1 MVVFYLR
8 NRLSPNGTIVPI
20 TVSLSLDAVENTLFP
35 ATGTGF
41 PNLNDLEGEGIWILI
56 AETSDL
62 DSGGNSIAPE
72 IVNVISKDTLHQ
84 ELESAI
90 GRIGNKIDWGT
101 LQEDDVAPQLLE
113 LVPPLNETILR
124 IILGLSL
131 VLFLPGYSLIGILF
145 PRKNEL
151 SSIERIAISFV
162 LSFAVVSFMGLILN
176 FTAFGIR
183 SAPVLIG
190 LSTFTISLSLV
201 EGIIRMNLPVEERF
215 RVPFDRILKVNLG
228 QSILDKGLSI
238 LLIATIIISFSTLV
252 YVMVTPK
259 TGERF
264 TEFYILGPNG
274 IASNYPTDLKF
285 GEEGKGIIGIINQ
298 EYENVSYRLEV
309 TFNGTLIH
317 KELFFLIENEKLDI
331 TFIFKAT
338 NK

>member
-113 LVPPLNETILR
+113 LVPPLNETSDVSILSN
-124 IILGLSL
+124 IIARVIDPLPATGLDLDTVNMTVNGFPIVTSGIAQPGHD
-131 VLFLPGYSLIGILF
+131 VTLFGNVFDFKMI
-145 PRKNEL
+145 
-151 SSIERIAISFV
+151 
-162 LSFAVVSFMGLILN
+162 
-176 FTAFGIR
+176 
-183 SAPVLIG
+183 
-190 LSTFTISLSLV
+190 
-201 EGIIRMNLPVEERF
+201 F
-215 RVPFDRILKVNLG
+215 RPKRIL
-228 QSILDKGLSI
+228 S
-238 LLIATIIISFSTLV
+238 
-252 YVMVTPK
+252 
-259 TGERF
+259 
-264 TEFYILGPNG
+264 
-274 IASNYPTDLKF
+274 
-285 GEEGKGIIGIINQ
+285 
-298 EYENVSYRLEV
+298 
-309 TFNGTLIH
+309 
-317 KELFFLIENEKLDI
+317 
-331 TFIFKAT
+331 
-338 NK
+338 